1 MKKILILPSVFL
13 SLVSCKEERKA
24 ENIRESALAEQALAL
39 EVQLSKIQRQ
49 LLEEENVR
57 LKQSIEQAALLSEVK
72 DLLKER
78 MDPDKAKPVMMSEA
92 EKSTHDTLEARRLAR
107 LEAQGEKHA
116 ALTTVSGVA
125 YRDLVI
131 SRITDIGVIFRHEGG
146 LSRVPFTDLSAA
158 WQERF
163 YYDEALAL
171 RAQDAETLAKL
182 LRESAAKTRAEEQQM
197 KKKPEQVQVALED
210 QIVVAPPLIHSAN
223 FVNGGNHCSL
233 RKSSHVRV
241 SKSSHA
247 RVFKSSHARV
257 SKSPH
262 VRTSNRTF
270 FGLGRSGFRSSSFS
284 RGRSSF
290 RSSHFRGSSRSRSFS
305 RPRQVRTIRR

>member
-13 SLVSCKEERKA
+13 SLVSCKEEREA
-24 ENIRESALAEQALAL
+24 ENIRESALEQQAMAL
-39 EVQLSKIQRQ
+39 EAQLSKIQRR

-57 LKQSIEQAALLSEVK
+57 LKQSIEQTALLSEVK
-72 DLLKER
+72 ELLKER
-78 MDPDKAKPVMMSEA
+78 MDSSKTKPVMMSEA
-92 EKSTHDTLEARRLAR
+92 EKLTHDSLEARRLAR
-107 LEAQGEKHA
+107 LEAKGEKHA

-146 LSRVPFTDLSAA
+146 LARVPFTDLSAA

-171 RAQDAETLAKL
+171 RAQEAETLAKL
-182 LRESAAKTRAEEQQM
+182 LRESAAKTRAEEIEQQM
-197 KKKPEQVQVALED
+197 KKKPEQAVKVALED
-210 QIVVAPPLIHSAN
+210 QIIVAPPLIHSAH
-223 FVNGGNHCSL
+223 FVNGGNSCSL

-241 SKSSHA
+241 S
-247 RVFKSSHARV
+247 KSSHARV

-270 FGLGRSGFRSSSFS
+270 FGLGHSGFRSSSFS

-290 RSSHFRGSSRSRSFS
+290 RSSNFRGSSRSRSVS
-305 RPRQVRTIRR
+305 RPRQIRTIRR